1 MKHFSLLNSFL
12 FDALAYAKKLK
23 DAGFTDSQA
32 EVQAEAFA
40 EIIEERIVTKHDL
53 KETEQMLK
61 RDLKE
66 TEQRI
71 IIKLGA
77 MVAASIAVTVSL
89 MKLL

>member
-12 FDALAYAKKLK
+12 FDTLAYAKKLK